1 MANLSALLDKEV
13 SAEIEAI
20 LSEAKESAA
29 ELLSQ
34 AQAEADAISAQLV
47 RGSEVQR
54 DAALVRAQS
63 SAKLEAASLKLK
75 AQHAAVENVFA
86 GVGRRFDSL
95 RQDADAYRLILSK
108 LISEAASAF
117 PDSGVKAIHVN
128 PADVELAEGII
139 ASLGLVASIRSDNDV
154 GAGVRLR
161 GQDNVVV
168 ENTLGQ
174 RLDALRDEL
183 ASDVSGLLFSA
194 ET

>member
-13 SAEIEAI
+13 SAEIETI

-34 AQAEADAISAQLV
+34 AQIEGDAVRAQLM
-47 RGSEVQR
+47 RASETQR

-75 AQHAAVENVFA
+75 AQHAAVENVFTV
-86 GVGRRFDSL
+86 VGSRLDAL
-95 RQDADAYRLILSK
+95 RHDIDAYRTILSK
-108 LISEAASAF
+108 LISEAVSVF
-117 PDSGVKAIHVN
+117 PDGGVEAIHVN
-128 PADVELAEGII
+128 PADVDLAESIK
-139 ASLGLVASIRSDNDV
+139 ASLGLVASVRSDVDV
-154 GAGVRLR
+154 GAGVRLH

-174 RLDALRDEL
+174 RLDALREEL
-183 ASDVSGLLFSA
+183 ASDVSGILFSA
-194 ET
+194 ES